1 VDVRRGDNRISC
13 CLLQVTRPPLV
24 LNLPEYLTRTEITR
38 LFGMDSRTAISRF
51 GIKPDGIVL
60 SGTRRFT
67 IYNAAKLKLLVA
79 KTNEQELSSNK
90 RS

>member
-1 VDVRRGDNRISC
+1 
-13 CLLQVTRPPLV
+13 
-24 LNLPEYLTRTEITR
+24 
-38 LFGMDSRTAISRF
+38 MDSRTAISRF